1 MACVDAFLRGWYP
14 ERLIHLWRKPV
25 STPVALVLGGHG
37 LLGQPLAQQL
47 AGNGWEAQSLD
58 FEDCNLL
65 NPVELQ
71 PRIEFINPDVIFN
84 TVSWNTEDPAEKQ
97 PQEALSVNRGLP
109 AFLGGLVKGTSLF
122 LVHYSSDQ
130 VFNGR
135 KESPYT
141 EEDTTDPV
149 SLCGK
154 SRLAGEQ
161 ALLELSADNI
171 CIIRTGWLFGPDGD
185 SFLKRLLGR
194 AKTEGTVEVIHD
206 QIGSPTYAKDLA
218 QATMQLVKRRAS
230 GLYHVANSGQA
241 SWCELAAE
249 AVRQA
254 SLPCTVRAVSS
265 SDKTLRASYEVLSSA
280 KYASLTGCAMRPWS
294 QALRE
299 YIYSVLLASQ

>member
-1 MACVDAFLRGWYP
+1 M
-14 ERLIHLWRKPV
+14 

-84 TVSWNTEDPAEKQ
+84 TVSWNTENPAEKQ

-109 AFLGGLVKGTSLF
+109 AFLGGLVKGTSRF

-135 KESPYT
+135 KDSPYT
-141 EEDTTDPV
+141 EEDKADPI

-161 ALLELSADNI
+161 ALLELNADNI

-206 QIGSPTYAKDLA
+206 QIGSPTYAKILIIKLLIWMQHKKIDLY
-218 QATMQLVKRRAS
+218 
-230 GLYHVANSGQA
+230 G
-241 SWCELAAE
+241 
-249 AVRQA
+249 
-254 SLPCTVRAVSS
+254 
-265 SDKTLRASYEVLSSA
+265 
-280 KYASLTGCAMRPWS
+280 
-294 QALRE
+294 
-299 YIYSVLLASQ
+299 

>member
-84 TVSWNTEDPAEKQ
+84 TINWNTEDPAEKQ

-109 AFLGGLVKGTSLF
+109 AFLGGLVKGTSQF

-161 ALLELSADNI
+161 ALLELGADNI

-218 QATMQLVKRRAS
+218 QATIQLVKRRAS

-254 SLPCTVRAVSS
+254 SPKAI
-265 SDKTLRASYEVLSSA
+265 
-280 KYASLTGCAMRPWS
+280 P
-294 QALRE
+294 
-299 YIYSVLLASQ
+299 

>member
-1 MACVDAFLRGWYP
+1 M
-14 ERLIHLWRKPV
+14 

-84 TVSWNTEDPAEKQ
+84 TVSWNTENPAEKQ

-109 AFLGGLVKGTSLF
+109 AFLGGLVKGTSRF

-135 KESPYT
+135 KDSPYT
-141 EEDTTDPV
+141 EEDKADPI

-161 ALLELSADNI
+161 ALLELNADNI
-171 CIIRTGWLFGPDGD
+171 CIIRTGWLFGWI
-185 SFLKRLLGR
+185 S
-194 AKTEGTVEVIHD
+194 
-206 QIGSPTYAKDLA
+206 
-218 QATMQLVKRRAS
+218 
-230 GLYHVANSGQA
+230 
-241 SWCELAAE
+241 
-249 AVRQA
+249 
-254 SLPCTVRAVSS
+254 
-265 SDKTLRASYEVLSSA
+265 
-280 KYASLTGCAMRPWS
+280 
-294 QALRE
+294 
-299 YIYSVLLASQ
+299 

>member
-1 MACVDAFLRGWYP
+1 M
-14 ERLIHLWRKPV
+14 

-84 TVSWNTEDPAEKQ
+84 TVSWNTENPAEKQ

-109 AFLGGLVKGTSLF
+109 AFLGGLVKGTPRF
-122 LVHYSSDQ
+122 SSTTARIRFSTAAKD
-130 VFNGR
+130 
-135 KESPYT
+135 SPYT
-141 EEDTTDPV
+141 EEDKADPI

-161 ALLELSADNI
+161 ALLELNADNI

-185 SFLKRLLGR
+185 SFLKRLL
-194 AKTEGTVEVIHD
+194 
-206 QIGSPTYAKDLA
+206 
-218 QATMQLVKRRAS
+218 
-230 GLYHVANSGQA
+230 
-241 SWCELAAE
+241 
-249 AVRQA
+249 VR
-254 SLPCTVRAVSS
+254 P
-265 SDKTLRASYEVLSSA
+265 
-280 KYASLTGCAMRPWS
+280 RPKGP
-294 QALRE
+294 
-299 YIYSVLLASQ
+299 

>member
-1 MACVDAFLRGWYP
+1 M
-14 ERLIHLWRKPV
+14 

-84 TVSWNTEDPAEKQ
+84 TVSWNTENPAEKQ

-109 AFLGGLVKGTSLF
+109 AFLGGLVKGTSRF

-135 KESPYT
+135 KDSPYT
-141 EEDTTDPV
+141 EEDKADPI
-149 SLCGK
+149 SPCGK

-161 ALLELSADNI
+161 ALLELNADNI

-206 QIGSPTYAKDLA
+206 
-218 QATMQLVKRRAS
+218 
-230 GLYHVANSGQA
+230 H
-241 SWCELAAE
+241 
-249 AVRQA
+249 
-254 SLPCTVRAVSS
+254 
-265 SDKTLRASYEVLSSA
+265 
-280 KYASLTGCAMRPWS
+280 
-294 QALRE
+294 
-299 YIYSVLLASQ
+299 

>member
-1 MACVDAFLRGWYP
+1 M
-14 ERLIHLWRKPV
+14 

-84 TVSWNTEDPAEKQ
+84 TVSWNTENPAEKQ

-109 AFLGGLVKGTSLF
+109 AFLGGLVKGTSRF

-135 KESPYT
+135 KDSPYT
-141 EEDTTDPV
+141 EEDKADPI

-154 SRLAGEQ
+154 SRPPVSRPCRAQRRQHLHHPYGLAVRPGW
-161 ALLELSADNI
+161 DN
-171 CIIRTGWLFGPDGD
+171 
-185 SFLKRLLGR
+185 FLKRLLGR

-218 QATMQLVKRRAS
+218 QATLQLVKRRAP

-241 SWCELAAE
+241 TWCELAAE

-254 SLPCTVRAVSS
+254 SLPCSVRAVAS
-265 SDKTLRASYEVLSSA
+265 SDKTLRANYEVLSSA
-280 KYASLTGCAMRPWS
+280 KYTALTGCPMRPWS